1 MYIFAHMHIYIH
13 THIYIYTYF
22 VNGREPAVGTE
33 SEPH

>member
-1 MYIFAHMHIYIH
+1 MYIFAHMHIYTH
-13 THIYIYTYF
+13 TYIYTYF